1 MRTLADLF
9 RTGLKAAPGPGRIL
23 YPSGG
28 TYRSLGADEI
38 ESRVT
43 RCAAA
48 LAARGLRPGDRIALL
63 SYNRPEWAIV
73 DYAAQ
78 LIGAVTVPLYAT
90 STPDQADF
98 ILSDSGAKLTF
109 VEDEAQLAK
118 LEPGRDAII
127 FDTGPG
133 AMSFESFLA
142 GAKGSPPK
150 VEVDPEAL
158 ATIIYTS
165 GTTGTPKGVMLSHRN
180 LVSNVT
186 ALLEIVTF
194 TPEDVSLS
202 FLPISHAFQ
211 RIVDYAIFSRG
222 AVVAYAESIDSVAKN
237 LLDVRPTILC
247 SVPRFYEKVHDRV
260 VQSIEGMP
268 AWRKRLA
275 GWALKIGGAEAEH
288 RLRSRRVPFGLRV
301 RRGLAHVLVLRQI
314 RARTGGRIRLL
325 VSGGAPL
332 GKETNEF
339 FNALGFTLI
348 EGYGLTET
356 SPVITLNRPGAVKL
370 GTVGQAISGAE
381 VRIAPEDGEIL
392 VRGPLVMMGY
402 WKRPEETAA
411 VMSDGWF
418 RTGDIGELDADGY
431 LKITDRKKDLLKTS
445 GGKYIAPA
453 PIESRIRQHPYVA
466 NAVLLGDRRKYAAAL
481 IVPDFACLERE
492 FPGLSRAALT
502 THPPV
507 LAALQKHLDAIN
519 AELPSY
525 ETVKRFA
532 LLDREFTLES
542 GELTPTMKVKRKVVE
557 EKWKTVIESLF
568 R

>member
-1 MRTLADLF
+1 
-9 RTGLKAAPGPGRIL
+9 
-23 YPSGG
+23 
-28 TYRSLGADEI
+28 
-38 ESRVT
+38 T

-48 LAARGLRPGDRIALL
+48 LAARGVRPGDRIALL

-90 STPDQADF
+90 STPDQVAF

-109 VEDEAQLAK
+109 AENAEQLAK
-118 LEPGRDAII
+118 L
-127 FDTGPG
+127 GPG
-133 AMSFESFLA
+133 LDAVVFDAVPAATSFESFLA
-142 GAKGSPPK
+142 GATGPPPA
-150 VEVDPEAL
+150 VETDPAAL

-180 LVSNVT
+180 LISNVT
-186 ALLEIVTF
+186 AVLEVVSF

-211 RIVDYAIFSRG
+211 RIVDYAIFSKG

-260 VQSIEGMP
+260 LQSIEAMP
-268 AWRKRLA
+268 GWRKGLA
-275 GWALKIGGAEAEH
+275 RWALKMGAAEAEY
-288 RLRSRRVPFGLRV
+288 RMRGKRAPFGLRV
-301 RRGLAHVLVLRQI
+301 RRGLAHLLVLRKI

-356 SPVITLNRPGAVKL
+356 SPVITLNRPGAVKI
-370 GTVGQAISGAE
+370 GTVGPPISGAE

-402 WKRPEETAA
+402 YHRPEETAA
-411 VMSDGWF
+411 AMSDGWF
-418 RTGDIGELDADGY
+418 RTGDIGELDAEGC

-453 PIESRIRQHPYVA
+453 PIEARIRQHPYVA

-481 IVPDFACLERE
+481 IVPDFAVLELE
-492 FPGLSRAALT
+492 FPGVSRAALT

-507 LAALQKHLDAIN
+507 LAALQKHMDAIN
-519 AELPSY
+519 AELGHH

-542 GELTPTMKVKRKVVE
+542 GELTPTLKVKRKVVE
-557 EKWKTVIESLF
+557 EKWKPVIEDLF